1 MGANRSR
8 ATRIAEP
15 GGLGSVSDGL
25 GGRLRAARERTGQT
39 VRGLA
44 RTIGV
49 SASLVSQ
56 IENGRV
62 MPSVGTLYAIANEL
76 GLLVDDLFRAI
87 DGGEAA
93 SGSQGTIPAAGGPVQ
108 RHDTRLSIRLASGVR
123 WELLT
128 PAPDD
133 EVEFLYVEYDV
144 GGQSCAEDL
153 LTRHGGKEYAFVI
166 SGRLGVRVGFRE
178 YELGPGDS
186 MTFDA
191 QMPHRLWTVGD
202 APAIAIWVVLNR
214 HGDARKPLAA
224 LAEQRRARRS

>member
-8 ATRIAEP
+8 SSRVPDPA
-15 GGLGSVSDGL
+15 GLGSISDGL
-25 GGRLRAARERTGQT
+25 GGRLRAARERTGLT

-44 RTIGV
+44 RAIGV

-62 MPSVGTLYAIANEL
+62 MPSVGTLYAIANRL
-76 GLLVDDLFRAI
+76 GLLVDDMFREAE
-87 DGGEAA
+87 GGAA
-93 SGSQGTIPAAGGPVQ
+93 VQGPQPANAPVGPVQ
-108 RHDTRLSIRLASGVR
+108 RHDTRKAIRLASGVR

-133 EVEFLYVEYDV
+133 EVEFLYVVYDV
-144 GGQSCAEDL
+144 GGESCAADS
-153 LTRHGGKEYAFVI
+153 LTRHGGKEYAMVL
-166 SGRLGVRVGFRE
+166 SGRLGVRIGFRE

-186 MTFDA
+186 VTFDA
-191 QMPHRLWTVGD
+191 QMPHRLWTVGVE
-202 APAIAIWVVLNR
+202 PAVAVWVVLNR

-224 LAEQRRARRS
+224 LSPQGTVHRA